1 MQRRRRCGRACIISC
16 SVFWTGPATSIDFVG
31 AAVGP
36 VGVIVAKAHA
46 RRGDCRAQIPTP
58 SVWGRRRRP
67 TSVDTMLLFSFAALL
82 GLVPSARPRC
92 GALTLCAI
100 SSLPIEPLLPE
111 IAQALNESPNLVLQA
126 PPGAGKT
133 TAVPLA
139 LLDSMSSSSSGTI
152 IVLEPRR
159 VAARGAATRMAA
171 LRGEPVGASIG
182 YSVRGESRKSRD
194 TRVLAVTE
202 GVLVRRL
209 QNDPMLEG
217 VDCIIFDEVCA
228 CVCVCVRERA

>member
-1 MQRRRRCGRACIISC
+1 MFRVLDWATFYRLRR
-16 SVFWTGPATSIDFVG
+16 
-31 AAVGP
+31 AA
-36 VGVIVAKAHA
+36 
-46 RRGDCRAQIPTP
+46 RGGSLWKFGGLRKQEGGDSRTDDADD
-58 SVWGRRRRP
+58 RP
-67 TSVDTMLLFSFAALL
+67 SVDTMLLLSVAALL

-228 CVCVCVRERA
+228 CVCL